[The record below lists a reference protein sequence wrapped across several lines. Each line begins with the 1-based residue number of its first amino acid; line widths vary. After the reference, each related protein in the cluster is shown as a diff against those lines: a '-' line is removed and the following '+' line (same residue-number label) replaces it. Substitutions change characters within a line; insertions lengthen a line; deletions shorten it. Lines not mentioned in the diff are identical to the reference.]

1 MKNIKRYLLILM
13 SVMFVVNSV
22 TVYADEVNEEIELPN
37 IVSEYAILMD
47 GKTGR
52 VLYGKNENQEASM
65 ASTTKIMTLIIAL
78 ENADKEDTVV
88 VGKNATRAPKV
99 KMNLKEG
106 EEIRLLDLMYA
117 LMLESSNDA
126 AVAIAEHVGGDV
138 ETFCNMMTEKAKEIG
153 AINTSFKT
161 PNGLDAEG
169 HYSTAYDMALITRY
183 ALENEDFINITN
195 TLAVDFRSN
204 TTAYH
209 FDNKN
214 RLLTTYDGANG
225 VKTGFTNKAG
235 QCFVGSAKRDDM
247 QLVSVVLASGWNDS
261 GKEQKWI
268 DTKRLLDFGF
278 DNYEYQ
284 TILNGKD
291 IVGTVNVY
299 NSKTTSIDVYI
310 DDEFVYCVNEN
321 EKDELKL
328 ETVYFKN
335 LNAPILKDSKVGT
348 ATVYLG
354 NEKIYSTDIKTDG
367 EASLHTFRN
376 SVERVVRDWFVL

>member
-1 MKNIKRYLLILM
+1 MKNIKRYLLILI

-22 TVYADEVNEEIELPN
+22 TVYAEEINEEIQLPN

-47 GKTGR
+47 AKTGR
-52 VLYGKNENQEASM
+52 VLYGKNENEEASM

-78 ENADKEDTVV
+78 ENANKEDIVV
-88 VGKNATRAPKV
+88 VGKNATKAPKV
-99 KMNLKEG
+99 KMNLREG

-138 ETFCNMMTEKAKEIG
+138 ETFCNMMTEKAKDIG
-153 AINTSFKT
+153 AVNTSFKT

-183 ALENEDFINITN
+183 ALANEDFINITN
-195 TLAVDFRSN
+195 TLSVDFRSN
-204 TTAYH
+204 VTDYH

-214 RLLTTYDGANG
+214 RLLTTYEGANG

-247 QLVSVVLASGWNDS
+247 QLISVVLASGWNDS

-278 DNYEYQ
+278 DNYKYE
-284 TILNGKD
+284 TILQGKN

-310 DDEFVYCVNEN
+310 DDEFVYPIN
-321 EKDELKL
+321 EKEKGELKL

-335 LNAPILKDSKVGT
+335 LNAPIVKDSKVGT

-354 NEKIYSTDIKTDG
+354 NEKIYSTDIKTYDD
-367 EASLHTFRN
+367 AVLHTFKN
-376 SVERVVRDWFVL
+376 SVDRVIRDWFEL

>member
-1 MKNIKRYLLILM
+1 MKNIKKYLLILM
-13 SVMFVVNSV
+13 CVMFVVNSV

-78 ENADKEDTVV
+78 ENADKEDIVV

-138 ETFCNMMTEKAKEIG
+138 ETFCNMMTEKAKDIG
-153 AINTSFKT
+153 AVNTSFKT

-183 ALENEDFINITN
+183 ALQNEEFINITN
-195 TLAVDFRSN
+195 TPAADFRSS
-204 TTAYH
+204 TTSYH

-214 RLLTTYDGANG
+214 RLLTTYEGANG

-247 QLVSVVLASGWNDS
+247 QLISVVLASGWNDS
-261 GKEQKWI
+261 GKEQKWT

-278 DNYEYQ
+278 ENYKYE
-284 TILNGKD
+284 TILRGKN
-291 IVGTVNVY
+291 IVGNVNVY
-299 NSKTTSIDVYI
+299 NSKTTNIDVYI
-310 DDEFVYCVNEN
+310 DDEFVYCINEN

-335 LNAPILKDSKVGT
+335 LNAPIEKDSKVGT
-348 ATVYLG
+348 ATLYLG
-354 NEKIYSTDIKTDG
+354 DEKIYSTDIKTDG
-367 EASLHTFRN
+367 EAKLHTFRN
-376 SVERVVRDWFVL
+376 SIDTVVKRWFEL